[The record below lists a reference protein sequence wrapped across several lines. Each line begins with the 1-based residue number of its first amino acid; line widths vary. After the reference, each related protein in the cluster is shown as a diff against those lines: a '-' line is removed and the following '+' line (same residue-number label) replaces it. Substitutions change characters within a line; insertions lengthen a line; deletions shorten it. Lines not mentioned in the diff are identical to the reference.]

1 MDNFKSN
8 RYGVLGPGSSSFPI
22 MIKHASCHAA
32 VNEDSMEQN
41 DDQRHA
47 LVDSEP
53 GPYESACLVKWMT
66 KNLPIICS
74 DKSDVSRQKSGMLP
88 MMDGISH
95 NDEDDFEDDFEE
107 MDEDEFRASMAPI
120 QAFEQA

>member
-1 MDNFKSN
+1 
-8 RYGVLGPGSSSFPI
+8 
-22 MIKHASCHAA
+22 MIKHASYRAA
-32 VNEDSMEQN
+32 VNEDSKEQN
-41 DDQRHA
+41 DAQRHA

-53 GPYESACLVKWMT
+53 GPYESASLVKWMT

-95 NDEDDFEDDFEE
+95 NDEDDMYDDPDDDFEE